1 MKSLMKI
8 LTVAA
13 VAVALALTGLPAYAG
28 PVWAKEDACGGG
40 GKKGEHFQSLI
51 DKLDVTDEQKETLTV
66 QREEHWKKMKELR
79 EAMNENR
86 QALRE
91 ELLKDDYSKAAVKKT
106 VSEMK
111 DVQGEMI
118 EQRVDHFLQMKEV
131 LTPEQ
136 YRKFTELAE
145 KKHQKAKKGRY
156 EEKRHR
162 R

>member
-8 LTVAA
+8 LTVVA
-13 VAVALALTGLPAYAG
+13 VAVALSIASLPAYAG

-40 GKKGEHFQSLI
+40 GKKGGHFQSLI
-51 DKLDVTDEQKETLTV
+51 DKLDITDEQKETLME
-66 QREEHWKKMKELR
+66 QREEHWKKMKDLR

-86 QALRE
+86 QDLRE
-91 ELLKDDYSKAAVKKT
+91 ELLKDDYSKTAVKRT
-106 VSEMK
+106 VREMK
-111 DVQGEMI
+111 GIQGDMI

-145 KKHQKAKKGRY
+145 KKRKRSKG
-156 EEKRHR
+156 KHSR
-162 R
+162 RR

>member
-28 PVWAKEDACGGG
+28 PVWAKEDAYGG
-40 GKKGEHFQSLI
+40 GKKGAHFQDLM
-51 DKLDVTDEQKETLTV
+51 DKLDLTEEQRETLTA
-66 QREEHWKKMKELR
+66 QREENWKKMKELR